1 MRFSRPFPFVLCLI
15 NVAALQILCAAVPK
29 PPTPI
34 LFDQVISNKE
44 SHPDLIVEGD
54 DAQFDEA
61 GLRIR
66 STSSLVKLDRYYA
79 LAERTVR
86 YHVQFSDDCV
96 AVFRSNQGDFGA
108 HVDVRQQRI
117 WIGTDP
123 VVEKH
128 VAFLNPAHEYL
139 VEVSRHYQT
148 STLTMIDLFTGE
160 SATLEATMNG
170 SGGAGAGAAPGGF
183 YVGMQ
188 HDYYCVGMNAGTEL
202 LVKQITVLAGKSDLT
217 LLMYGDSI
225 TQPEGYFPTAD
236 YPFAWTQLIINRVP
250 GKAMSSGRG
259 GTTINEVLNR
269 IKNELPFV
277 RAKYVMVTIGTNGG
291 NTEENLSELVEYIRS
306 QGSIPI
312 LNNIPSNESGT
323 QVPENAL
330 IERIRQKYNIK
341 GCKFDIATSIGFDGI
356 DVDTSTMYLEDYDWG
371 TIYHH
376 PNVKGSKLMYLRTLI
391 DVPEIYQ

>member
-1 MRFSRPFPFVLCLI
+1 M
-15 NVAALQILCAAVPK
+15 
-29 PPTPI
+29 
-34 LFDQVISNKE
+34 
-44 SHPDLIVEGD
+44 
-54 DAQFDEA
+54 
-61 GLRIR
+61 
-66 STSSLVKLDRYYA
+66 
-79 LAERTVR
+79 
-86 YHVQFSDDCV
+86 
-96 AVFRSNQGDFGA
+96 
-108 HVDVRQQRI
+108 
-117 WIGTDP
+117 
-123 VVEKH
+123 EKH